1 MELAADLFLLALTS
15 VGTTFVF
22 SVLFVV
28 LRHGR
33 GSPTYPPIRN
43 RTSLALYSIGVGFV
57 LFEITIYLLIV
68 TLRDIGYIPPTFTS
82 TAQIWG
88 GVILG
93 VSTIIALG
101 MVIAGIFLDPHT
113 FARRRRSSNQ

>member
-1 MELAADLFLLALTS
+1 M
-15 VGTTFVF
+15 
-22 SVLFVV
+22 
-28 LRHGR
+28 
-33 GSPTYPPIRN
+33 RN
-43 RTSLALYSIGVGFV
+43 RTSLALYSIGVGLV

-68 TLRDIGYIPPTFTS
+68 TLMDIGYIPRTFTS
-82 TAQIWG
+82 TGQIWG

-93 VSTIIALG
+93 VSTVIVLG